1 MTDKHPVRI
10 DCGEKGAVIMKGQY
24 SPYQLQKWDFFFA
37 YPQNGTTGKFY
48 RVPEN
53 SDYQVGRCI
62 CWWTVEA
69 EGMKQNSTMG
79 AKKNIIDDGS
89 TTSIDGVE
97 SKFVI
102 DAIYDLNGR
111 KLDIDYDELNKGL
124 YIINGKK
131 VVKK

>member
-1 MTDKHPVRI
+1 
-10 DCGEKGAVIMKGQY
+10 
-24 SPYQLQKWDFFFA
+24 
-37 YPQNGTTGKFY
+37 
-48 RVPEN
+48 
-53 SDYQVGRCI
+53 
-62 CWWTVEA
+62 
-69 EGMKQNSTMG
+69 MKQNSTMG

-97 SKFVI
+97 SKIVI

-111 KLDIDYDELNKGL
+111 KLDIDYNELNKGL